1 MSGAREFD
9 RPHDRLAT
17 GGVTV
22 WYLAPLQFFVMMLA
36 TIMAFT
42 LIAFWIA
49 SGQQLMAYNVVR
61 WWCRALHVVSVTR
74 YEVQGLEN
82 VPKGP
87 YLVISNHSS
96 HLDGPGLIVTLPDP
110 IYFVIKKGLA
120 QIPVWGW
127 AATRIGFISI
137 DRSRSIAAQETLHRA
152 VSTIREGRHILVFA
166 EGTRSPDYR
175 LHRFKKGGF
184 HMAIEAGVPILPVA
198 INGSRRLLP
207 KGAPSAKPG
216 TVSVVIGVPIETE
229 GLDKEDLPDLMARTR
244 EVIVTGRR
252 LDPDF
257 VE

>member
-1 MSGAREFD
+1 M
-9 RPHDRLAT
+9 
-17 GGVTV
+17 
-22 WYLAPLQFFVMMLA
+22 WYLAPLLFFVLMLA
-36 TIMAFT
+36 TSVACVLIT
-42 LIAFWIA
+42 LWIV
-49 SGQQLMAYNVVR
+49 SGRQLKAYNVVR
-61 WWCRALHVVSVTR
+61 WWCRVLHAITGTR

-82 VPKGP
+82 IPKGP

-110 IYFVIKKGLA
+110 VYFVIKKGLA

-127 AATRIGFISI
+127 AAKRIGFISV
-137 DRSRSIAAQETLHRA
+137 DRSRSKAAKETLHQA

-166 EGTRSPDYR
+166 EGTRSPDHR
-175 LHRFKKGGF
+175 LHPFKKGGF

-207 KGAPSAKPG
+207 RGAPSPRPG
-216 TVSVVIGVPIETE
+216 TVTVVVGAPLQTE
-229 GLDKEDLPDLMARTR
+229 GLGKEDLPDLIARTR
-244 EVIVTGRR
+244 EAIVAGRR

>member
-1 MSGAREFD
+1 MA
-9 RPHDRLAT
+9 
-17 GGVTV
+17 
-22 WYLAPLQFFVMMLA
+22 LA
-36 TIMAFT
+36 TIVAFG

-49 SGQQLMAYNVVR
+49 FGRQSKAYNAVR
-61 WWCRALHVVSVTR
+61 WWCRVLHVISMTR

-87 YLVISNHSS
+87 YLIISNHSS

-110 IYFVIKKGLA
+110 VYFVIKKGLA

-137 DRSRSIAAQETLHRA
+137 DRSRSKAAQETLHRA

-166 EGTRSPDYR
+166 EGTRSPDHR
-175 LHRFKKGGF
+175 LHPFKKGGF
-184 HMAIEAGVPILPVA
+184 HMAIEAGVPVLPVA

-207 KGAPSAKPG
+207 KGAPSSKPG
-216 TVSVVIGVPIETE
+216 TVSVVVGAPIPTE
-229 GLDKEDLPDLMARTR
+229 GLRREDLSDLMARTR
-244 EVIVTGRR
+244 EAIVAGRR

-257 VE
+257 VD

>member
-1 MSGAREFD
+1 M
-9 RPHDRLAT
+9 
-17 GGVTV
+17 
-22 WYLAPLQFFVMMLA
+22 WYFAPLQCFVMMLA
-36 TIMAFT
+36 TTVAFT

-49 SGQQLMAYNVVR
+49 LGRELTAYNVVR
-61 WWCRALHVVSVTR
+61 WWCRVLHTITLTR

-96 HLDGPGLIVTLPDP
+96 HLDGPGLIVLLPDP
-110 IYFVIKKGLA
+110 VYFVIKKGLA
-120 QIPVWGW
+120 LIPVWGW

-137 DRSRSIAAQETLHRA
+137 DRSRSKSAQEKLRRA
-152 VSTIREGRHILVFA
+152 VSTIREGRHILIFA
-166 EGTRSPDYR
+166 EGTRSPDHQ

-207 KGAPSAKPG
+207 KGAPSPKPG
-216 TVSVVIGVPIETE
+216 TVSVVVGVPIETE
-229 GLDKEDLPDLMARTR
+229 GLGKDDLPDLMDRTR
-244 EVIVTGRR
+244 AAIIAGRR